1 MSIGLMKTLYEFR
14 LIYLSTLW
22 YNMSS
27 EVRNIISTKGRYAL
41 RVMIDLAEHNGEGW
55 IPLKDIAARQE
66 IYKKYL
72 EIIAKELVRGK
83 MVIGHGGHGGG
94 YVLCR
99 EPEKYVVGEI
109 LEWMEG
115 SLDAVSCLAE
125 DTPPCAR
132 TGTCKTLPLWKEYN
146 QIVHDF
152 FYGKRLS
159 YLL

>member
-1 MSIGLMKTLYEFR
+1 M
-14 LIYLSTLW
+14 
-22 YNMSS
+22 
-27 EVRNIISTKGRYAL
+27 ISTKGRYAL
-41 RVMIDLAEHNGEGW
+41 RVMIDLAEHKGEGW

-66 IYKKYL
+66 ISKKYL

-115 SLDAVSCLAE
+115 SHLCRQLPGGRYASLCENRNVIKL
-125 DTPPCAR
+125 
-132 TGTCKTLPLWKEYN
+132 LPLWKEYN

-152 FYGKRLS
+152 FLGERFTD
-159 YLL
+159 LL

>member
-1 MSIGLMKTLYEFR
+1 M
-14 LIYLSTLW
+14 
-22 YNMSS
+22 
-27 EVRNIISTKGRYAL
+27 ISTKGRYAL
-41 RVMIDLAEHNGEGW
+41 RVMIDLAEHKGEGW

-66 IYKKYL
+66 ISKKYL

-152 FYGKRLS
+152 FYGKRKNRKIDMVEALKNAE
-159 YLL
+159 